1 MVRELTIRGIDLITK
16 FAYLKNGA
24 MYAIGVLGAM
34 MVLESFGQE
43 YPFWLAPLNMI
54 ILLAIFLFLSVKANK
69 ELKGNAKLAAISKS

>member
-1 MVRELTIRGIDLITK
+1 
-16 FAYLKNGA
+16 